1 MMEDAPMP
9 SLNSSDSMSMYGGM
23 GDMSCDSVGRGEE
36 ERGKVLVKEEE
47 EEEEDREGETDR
59 VLLFDE
65 QTDSFQLYNE
75 DQHKA
80 PQRDEQGTPIVN
92 QPVHGA

>member
-1 MMEDAPMP
+1 
-9 SLNSSDSMSMYGGM
+9 
-23 GDMSCDSVGRGEE
+23 MSCDSVGRGEE
-36 ERGKVLVKEEE
+36 ERGKVLVKE

-75 DQHKA
+75 DQHK
-80 PQRDEQGTPIVN
+80 V
-92 QPVHGA
+92 GAHTVIMIISLYMNNSKLVLVQFFHFTSDKVCVMNYLPK

>member
-1 MMEDAPMP
+1 
-9 SLNSSDSMSMYGGM
+9 MYGGV
-23 GDMSCDSVGRGEE
+23 GDVSCDSVGRGEE

-47 EEEEDREGETDR
+47 EEEEEDREGGTDR

-75 DQHKA
+75 GQHKVGGHTVIIIIRIIA
-80 PQRDEQGTPIVN
+80 N
-92 QPVHGA
+92 SC

>member
-1 MMEDAPMP
+1 
-9 SLNSSDSMSMYGGM
+9 
-23 GDMSCDSVGRGEE
+23 MSCDSVGRGEE

-75 DQHKA
+75 DQHKVGGHTVIMIISLYMNNSKLVLV
-80 PQRDEQGTPIVN
+80 QFFHFTSSPI
-92 QPVHGA
+92 PCLGSPEG